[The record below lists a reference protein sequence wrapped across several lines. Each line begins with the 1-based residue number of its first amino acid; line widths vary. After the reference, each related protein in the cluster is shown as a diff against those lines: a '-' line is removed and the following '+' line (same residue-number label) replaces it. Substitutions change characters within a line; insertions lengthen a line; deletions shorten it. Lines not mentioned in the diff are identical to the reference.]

1 MSRAAPSRRLATI
14 LFLDIV
20 GSTQIAAEL
29 GDRRWKALLDHFR
42 AMVRAEIR
50 RHKGHEE
57 DTAGDGFFVTFP
69 QPAQAVRAAAA
80 IAEHVHEIG
89 LDVRCG
95 LHFGEAET
103 IDGHRGGLAVHLGSR
118 VMSLAGAAE
127 ILVTSTVRELM
138 VGTEMELEDAGTHEL
153 KGVPGTWQIWRLR
166 SLDGKALPDALD
178 ADEAAVTR
186 AGHGPIAR
194 ARTRRRLLVAA
205 GVLAGAAAV
214 GGLAAFLIIGPPPP
228 TLVKIDPKTNS
239 IVQQI
244 TDQYRSEHHP
254 NSLWS
259 VNGALWQASTAG
271 FVGLVRRD
279 ISTGAVIQTIPV
291 TGDPQAGAFGFGS
304 IWIAGLSAPGSI
316 ERWDAVT
323 GREIARLKVNVTIAS
338 MDASQT
344 SIWVLGAK
352 GDLIKI
358 DPITNAVAG
367 TYHTPT
373 IDPGVVVALGD
384 EVWVCDCEHHHV
396 VEFNPTTNGVIRTLT
411 FPQSGFLVGLND
423 EKGQKTAWL
432 LDPGAATLTPI
443 DVTSGQAGQPIGIGA
458 NLHGAVVSFGSLW
471 VAAGDKVLRF
481 RGDGPQELARIAMP
495 KGMSAGEIAADPV
508 TGTLW
513 VGDCGCPIQ

>member
-42 AMVRAEIR
+42 AIVRAEIR

-57 DTAGDGFFVTFP
+57 DTAGDGFFVTFA

-80 IAEHVHEIG
+80 IVGRVHEIG

-95 LHFGEAET
+95 LHFGEAE
-103 IDGHRGGLAVHLGSR
+103 IIERQRGGIAVHIGSR

-127 ILVTSTVRELM
+127 ILVTATVRDLM

-153 KGVPGTWQIWRLR
+153 KGVPGTWQVWRLR
-166 SLDGKALPDALD
+166 ALDGKPLTGAMD
-178 ADEAAVTR
+178 ADQAASTR
-186 AGHGPIAR
+186 LGHGPMTR
-194 ARTRRRLLVAA
+194 ARNRRRLLLAA
-205 GVLAGAAAV
+205 GAVAVAAAV
-214 GGLAAFLIIGPPPP
+214 GGVAAFLVIGPPPP
-228 TLVKIDPKTNS
+228 TLVKIDPQTNS
-239 IVQQI
+239 IVQEI

-279 ISTGAVIQTIPV
+279 MSTGAVIQTIPV
-291 TGDPQAGAFGFGS
+291 SGDPQAGAFGFGS
-304 IWIAGLSAPGSI
+304 IWIGGLSNPGSVD
-316 ERWDAVT
+316 RWDAVT
-323 GREIARLKVNVTIAS
+323 GRRVAQLKVNVTIAS

-344 SIWVLGAK
+344 AIWVLGDK

-358 DPITNAVAG
+358 DPISNAVAG
-367 TYHTPT
+367 TYRTPT

-396 VEFNPTTNGVIRTLT
+396 VEFNPATNSVIRTLT

-423 EKGQKTAWL
+423 EKGHKTAWL

-443 DVTSGQAGQPIGIGA
+443 DVQSGEAGQPIGIGA
-458 NLHGAVVSFGSLW
+458 NLHGATVSFGSLW

-481 RGDGPQELARIAMP
+481 RGDGPHELARIAMP
-495 KGMSAGEIAADPV
+495 KGMSAGEIAADPE